1 MVFSFIKPYNSIYKV
16 LILGFLLELWIY
28 FTLLAAFMQ
37 AIRTAGQKQLT
48 QHLNAM
54 ATTGVRYIYALPF
67 AWLYLWWVL
76 DYRALPLPPL
86 NNEFLQYA
94 LIACVMQIIGT
105 VCLVAAFKYRNFAV
119 ATSLAKTEAIQV
131 AVVGALLFS
140 TSLSLMGWF
149 SVIIG
154 VVGVL
159 LVSKVKFTFKEV
171 FQNPGAGFGL
181 ASGLGLAITT
191 LLIRQ
196 SSLALNSDLLL
207 SAAIT
212 LTFMITVQSII
223 SFIYVY
229 CQDKRQLLTM
239 FSQWRLCLFVGV
251 TSVIGSIGWFTAAS
265 FQNVAYVKALGQ
277 VEFFITLF
285 ITYRIFKEK
294 ISAIE
299 YVGMSLIIVSVV
311 VLLLWA

>member
-1 MVFSFIKPYNSIYKV
+1 M
-16 LILGFLLELWIY
+16 ELWIY

-67 AWLYLWWVL
+67 AWLYLWWVA
-76 DYRALPLPPL
+76 DYRALAIPSL
-86 NNEFLQYA
+86 NTQFLQYA

-140 TSLSLMGWF
+140 ASLSYMGWF

-154 VVGVL
+154 VVGIL
-159 LVSKVKFTFKEV
+159 LVSKVKFTFKDV
-171 FQNPGAGFGL
+171 LQNPGAGFGL

-191 LLIRQ
+191 LLVRE

-207 SAAIT
+207 SAAVT
-212 LTFMITVQSII
+212 LTFMITVQSLI
-223 SFIYVY
+223 SIVYVY
-229 CQDKRQLLTM
+229 CQDKQQITNM
-239 FSQWRLCLFVGV
+239 FNQWRLCLFVGL
-251 TSVIGSIGWFTAAS
+251 TSVIGSIGWFTAMS
-265 FQNVAYVKALGQ
+265 FQQAAYVKALGQ

-285 ITYRIFKEK
+285 IT
-294 ISAIE
+294 
-299 YVGMSLIIVSVV
+299 
-311 VLLLWA
+311 

>member
-1 MVFSFIKPYNSIYKV
+1 MPSHTIVTTNV
-16 LILGFLLELWIY
+16 LILGSYVEIWIY
-28 FTLLAAFMQ
+28 FTLLAALMQ

-67 AWLYLWWVL
+67 AWLYLWWML
-76 DYRALPLPPL
+76 DYRQLSMPAL
-86 NNEFLQYA
+86 NTTFIQYA
-94 LIACVMQIIGT
+94 MIACVMQIIGT

-131 AVVGALLFS
+131 AVLGALLFS
-140 TSLSLMGWF
+140 ASLTALGWI
-149 SVIIG
+149 SVVIG

-159 LVSKVKFTFKEV
+159 LVSKVKFTYKDV

-181 ASGLGLAITT
+181 AAGLGLAVTT

-196 SSLALNSDLLL
+196 SSLALNTDLLL
-207 SAAIT
+207 SAAVT
-212 LTFMITVQSII
+212 LTFMITVQTLFSVV
-223 SFIYVY
+223 YVY
-229 CQDKRQLLTM
+229 LQDKQQIQVMLR
-239 FSQWRLCLFVGV
+239 QWRLCLFVGV
-251 TSVIGSIGWFTAAS
+251 TSVLGSIGWFTAAS
-265 FQNVAYVKALGQ
+265 FQNAAYVKALGQ

-299 YVGMSLIIVSVV
+299 YVGMALIVASVV
-311 VLLLWA
+311 ILLVWA

>member
-1 MVFSFIKPYNSIYKV
+1 MDI
-16 LILGFLLELWIY
+16 WIY
-28 FTLLAAFMQ
+28 FTLLAALMQ

-48 QHLNAM
+48 AHLNAM

-67 AWLYLWWVL
+67 AWLYLWWML
-76 DYRALPLPPL
+76 DYRALSLPPL
-86 NNEFLQYA
+86 NSQFLQYA
-94 LIACVMQIIGT
+94 LVACVMQIIGT
-105 VCLVAAFKYRNFAV
+105 ACLVAAFKYRNFAV

-131 AVVGALLFS
+131 AIVGALLFS
-140 TSLSLMGWF
+140 ASMSVLGWV

-159 LVSKVKFTFKEV
+159 FVSKVKFTFRDV

-196 SSLALNSDLLL
+196 SSLSLNSDLLL
-207 SAAIT
+207 SAAVT
-212 LTFMITVQSII
+212 LVFMITVQSLI
-223 SFIYVY
+223 SLIYIY
-229 CQDKRQLLTM
+229 LQNKQQLITM
-239 FSQWRLCLFVGV
+239 LQQWRLCLFVGV
-251 TSVIGSIGWFTAAS
+251 TSVVGSIGWFTAAS
-265 FQNVAYVKALGQ
+265 LQNAAYVKALGQ

-285 ITYRIFKEK
+285 ITYRFFKEK

-299 YVGMSLIIVSVV
+299 YVGMFLIIASVV
-311 VLLLWA
+311 ILLLWA

>member
-1 MVFSFIKPYNSIYKV
+1 MNSGYYLDI
-16 LILGFLLELWIY
+16 WIY
-28 FTLLAAFMQ
+28 FTLLAALMQ

-54 ATTGVRYIYALPF
+54 ATTAVRYIYALPF

-76 DYRALPLPPL
+76 DYRQLTMPEL
-86 NNEFLQYA
+86 NSTFLQYA
-94 LIACVMQIIGT
+94 LIACVMQILGT
-105 VCLVAAFKYRNFAV
+105 VCLVAAFNYRNFAV

-131 AVVGALLFS
+131 AVLGVVLFS
-140 TSLSLMGWF
+140 ASLTALGWL
-149 SVIIG
+149 SVVIG

-159 LVSKVKFTFKEV
+159 LVSKVRFTYKDV

-181 ASGLGLAITT
+181 AAGLGLALTT

-207 SAAIT
+207 SAAVT
-212 LTFMITVQSII
+212 LTFMITVQTLFSLV
-223 SFIYVY
+223 YVY
-229 CQDKRQLLTM
+229 WQDKQQVQFMIR
-239 FSQWRLCLFVGV
+239 QWRLCLFVGV
-251 TSVIGSIGWFTAAS
+251 TSVIGSIGWFTATS
-265 FQNVAYVKALGQ
+265 FQNAAYVKALGQ

-294 ISAIE
+294 ISLIE
-299 YVGMSLIIVSVV
+299 YLGMGLIIASVV
-311 VLLLWA
+311 ILLVWA

>member
-1 MVFSFIKPYNSIYKV
+1 
-16 LILGFLLELWIY
+16 LIVGFFLELWIY

-76 DYRALPLPPL
+76 DYRALPLPAL

-140 TSLSLMGWF
+140 ASLSLMGWF

-159 LVSKVKFTFKEV
+159 LMSKVKFTFKDV

-191 LLIRQ
+191 LLIRK

-229 CQDKRQLLTM
+229 CQDKRQLLAM

-251 TSVIGSIGWFTAAS
+251 TSVVGSIGWFTAVS

-299 YVGMSLIIVSVV
+299 YVGMLLIIVSVL